1 MIEKQKLCN
10 LNNKK
15 KEPPPAQKMSS
26 TSGTYG
32 SVRKNVTSVEIG
44 VWKGVEKEGKA
55 EKVFQEIMTKN
66 S

>member
-1 MIEKQKLCN
+1 
-10 LNNKK
+10 
-15 KEPPPAQKMSS
+15 MSS